1 MELESIKGLGE
12 KTKEY
17 LNKQNIYTIK
27 DLVGFYPYRYEVL
40 SPEVLDNTNKE
51 TTITI
56 NAKVVTEPT
65 TAYIKSSLNVL
76 KFNAETYGKV
86 IRVSIFNR
94 AYLKKSITIGKDV
107 ILTGKYDNIHNS
119 FTASNLKLGILN
131 DSLINPV
138 YHSIKGIKNPKNI
151 IVEAINYIEE
161 DNNIIPKNYALK
173 HNLITNKKALEYI
186 HNPKTIEEVEKGRNR
201 IIHEELFE
209 FLFKVNYLKHLKD
222 KEIGIAKNIDLE
234 LIKRFINSIPF
245 KLTNDQL
252 NGIKE
257 GLNDLKSNKRMNRL
271 VLGDVGSGKTIVA
284 TTLLLAN
291 ASAGYQGVMLAPTEI
306 LATQHFKNLTKY
318 FKDFDVTVELLT
330 GKMTKKEKE
339 NVIKRCESGEV
350 DILIGTHAVLGD
362 KVSFKNLSLVVT
374 DEQHRFGVKERDTL
388 KLKGNKPDMLFLS
401 ATPIPRTYALTI
413 YADLD
418 VTEIKEKPSG
428 RKDVITKVKKE
439 SELKDVLLKIL
450 EEVKLGHQ
458 VYIVSPSIEET
469 DESIKSV
476 YNLKEKF
483 DIAFHSKIP
492 IGILHGK
499 LKKKE
504 KESVM
509 NDFLENN
516 TKILISTTV
525 IEVGVDVKNATV
537 MVIFNADHFGL
548 ATLHQLRGR
557 VGRNDIDS
565 YCYLICNKEVER
577 LNVLEE
583 SNDGFYISKKDF
595 EFRGEGDIFGIKQSG
610 DMNFNMLNLKRDYD
624 KLLTLQSDV
633 KEFISSKDYENN
645 EYYKNIIKNID
656 FYN

>member
-40 SPEVLDNTNKE
+40 SPEVLDNTSKE

-186 HNPKTIEEVEKGRNR
+186 HNPNTIEEVEKGRNR

-222 KEIGIAKNIDLE
+222 KETGIAKNIDIE

-271 VLGDVGSGKTIVA
+271 VLGDVGSGKTIIA

>member
-40 SPEVLDNTNKE
+40 SPEVLDNTSKE

-131 DSLINPV
+131 DSLINPI

-222 KEIGIAKNIDLE
+222 KETGIAKNIDIE

-271 VLGDVGSGKTIVA
+271 VLGDVGSGKTIIA

>member
-40 SPEVLDNTNKE
+40 SPEVLDNTSKE

-222 KEIGIAKNIDLE
+222 KETGIAKNIDIE

-271 VLGDVGSGKTIVA
+271 VLGDVGSGKTIIA

-624 KLLTLQSDV
+624 KLLTLQSNV